1 VERKGFFLNE
11 KLELQYR
18 LADISND
25 NLEKAKDIKKEM
37 MSEIASADLLSA
49 TLKTHMYVERELN
62 LLYEYFFFE
71 SQTFNRL
78 NFASKMKL
86 IYDMGILSKEMFDV
100 INMLNKIRNDFA
112 HKMYFDKNNNSYKRL
127 LDSLSNTLNQNHN
140 IDIKMKEMVYGEL
153 SEERKYKIL
162 LAQIWIDVT
171 IFCSSKERRKIEFG
185 ERLINEVKSDVEK
198 IK

>member
-1 VERKGFFLNE
+1 MERKGFFLNE

>member
-1 VERKGFFLNE
+1 MNE

-112 HKMYFDKNNNSYKRL
+112 HKMYFDKSNNSYKRL
-127 LDSLSNTLNQNHN
+127 LDSLSNSLNQNHN

>member
-1 VERKGFFLNE
+1 MNE